1 MINVSSSG
9 IDLCG
14 GVTLSSVLLFPI
26 DVHLHVVLI
35 NTHCTLRKKGIVS
48 YCHNFALKS
57 SLWLFTE
64 AV

>member
-57 SLWLFTE
+57 SLWRFTE

>member
-14 GVTLSSVLLFPI
+14 GVTLSSVLVFPI

-48 YCHNFALKS
+48 YLH
-57 SLWLFTE
+57 
-64 AV
+64 